1 LFDKIRVQ
9 IFRSHM
15 IGSKLAHYEITAHL
29 GSGGM
34 GDVYQATDT
43 KLGRSVAIKF
53 LPEAFT
59 HDTERVA
66 RFQREARVLASLN
79 HPNIAAIHG
88 VEEVDIRH
96 FLVMELVPGETLA
109 DRIKRGAIPIEE
121 ALPIAKQIAD
131 ALEKAHE
138 KGIIHRDLKPANIK
152 VTPDGKVKVL
162 DFGLA
167 KAYEPGQ
174 TDVTASN
181 SPTVMSMAAT
191 NAGVILGT
199 AAYMSP
205 EQAKGRPVDR
215 RADIWAFGCVLFE
228 MLTGE
233 PAFGGDDIAEIL
245 SRVLQREPDW
255 TKLPAA
261 VPARVRE
268 LLRLCLEKNVKGR
281 RSDSADVRIDIE
293 QALEQM
299 EKPGNEV
306 ISTLSAEKTSRL
318 PWIVA
323 ASAAVIATVLTVPA
337 ARYMRS
343 TSPQAPET
351 RLQLELPESPF
362 LFAFALSPD
371 GQYIVYAAER
381 KLWLRPM
388 DSDTAERLDGTEDTS
403 GSRIFPFWSPDS
415 RSIGFFVDNKLKR
428 IDLSSHVV
436 RTITDIPG
444 WTGMGG
450 TWNSRGTIVFG
461 VSGEGSPLYSVPAD
475 GGTPSPVTR
484 LGEGHRTHRFP
495 QFLPDGRHFIFV
507 ARTTTGPGIYVGSLA
522 STETQRLMDSDAS
535 AVFAGPD
542 QILFSSKGALL
553 AQRLD
558 LKNLKLVGS
567 PVPVS
572 GQIAG
577 DWSNANTSL
586 VGFSLVTA
594 SANGLLAYR
603 PNSGRT
609 HLVVLDRSG
618 HETAEIPDSEFT
630 LPDATVSP
638 DQKTLGVTRD
648 VGGNVDV
655 WLLDIDRGLP
665 RRMTADTA
673 FDGRPIWSP
682 DGKQIAFVSTR
693 KGVYDIYLK
702 SVDANDEK
710 PLLES
715 PTGKVV
721 DDWSKDG
728 KFILYQESGL
738 KTQDDLWALPLS
750 GDRKPFV
757 VLQTPNME
765 YGGRFSPD
773 SHWIAYISTETGRGE
788 VYVQSFP
795 GGENRQRISLSGA
808 FYVEWRSD
816 GRELYFVSAD
826 GQLMAV
832 PVTTQGNTLK
842 SGPPVSLF
850 RGNVVVGTMG
860 DGQRFIGLS
869 QIEPPAPLTVLLNWK
884 GATQR

>member
-1 LFDKIRVQ
+1 MPLAIGTQ
-9 IFRSHM
+9 LGSH
-15 IGSKLAHYEITAHL
+15 EITGLL
-29 GSGGM
+29 GKGGM
-34 GDVYQATDT
+34 GEVYRARDL
-43 KLGRSVAIKF
+43 KLKREVAIKI
-53 LPEAFT
+53 LPEEFSRDA
-59 HDTERVA
+59 DRVS
-66 RFQREARVLASLN
+66 RFQREAEVLASLN
-79 HPNIAAIHG
+79 HPNIAAIHDL
-88 VEEVDIRH
+88 EETNGTRY
-96 FLVMELVPGETLA
+96 LVLELVEGETLA
-109 DRIKRGAIPIEE
+109 DRIARGPIPVEG
-121 ALPIAKQIAD
+121 ALAIAKQICE
-131 ALEKAHE
+131 ALEAAHE
-138 KGIIHRDLKPANIK
+138 KGVIHRDLKPANIK

-167 KAYEPGQ
+167 KAYEPGHA
-174 TDVTASN
+174 DVRASS
-181 SPTVMSMAAT
+181 SPTVMSMAEP
-191 NAGVILGT
+191 NAGVLGT

-245 SRVLQREPDW
+245 SRVLQREPNW

-268 LLRLCLEKNVKGR
+268 LLRLCLEKNVQDR
-281 RSDSADVRIDIE
+281 RSDANDVRIDME
-293 QALEQM
+293 QALTE
-299 EKPGNEV
+299 PGNEI
-306 ISTLSAEKTSRL
+306 ISALSEKTSRL
-318 PWIVA
+318 PWMVA
-323 ASAAVIATVLTVPA
+323 ASAAVVAVVLAVPA
-337 ARYMRS
+337 VRYIRS
-343 TSPQAPET
+343 TSPPAPET
-351 RLQLELPESPF
+351 RLQLELPGDTY
-362 LFAFALSPD
+362 AFALSPD
-371 GQYIVYAAER
+371 GQYLVYGSER
-381 KLWLRPM
+381 KLWLRQM

-403 GSRIFPFWSPDS
+403 LRSRMFPFWSPDS

-428 IDLSSHVV
+428 VDLSSHVV
-436 RTITDIPG
+436 RTITELPG
-444 WTGMGG
+444 WYGMGG
-450 TWNSRGTIVFG
+450 SWNSEGTILFG
-461 VSGEGSPLYSVPAD
+461 LSGEGSPLYSVPAD
-475 GGTPSPVTR
+475 GGTSSPVTR

-522 STETQRLMDSDAS
+522 STETQRLIDSDAS

-542 QILFSSKGALL
+542 QILISNKGALL

-577 DWSNANTSL
+577 DWSTANSSL

-594 SANGLLAYR
+594 STNGLLVYR

-630 LPDATVSP
+630 LGTGVSVSP
-638 DQKTLGVTRD
+638 DQRTLGVTRD

-665 RRMTADTA
+665 RRMTTDAA
-673 FDGRPIWSP
+673 FDSVAVWSP
-682 DGKQIAFVSTR
+682 DGKQISYTSTR
-693 KGVYDIYLK
+693 KGVFDIYLK

-715 PTGKVV
+715 PTGKQI
-721 DDWSKDG
+721 DDWSRDG
-728 KFILYQESGL
+728 KFILYHESGL

-750 GDRKPFV
+750 GDRKPFAV
-757 VLQTPNME
+757 VRTPHME
-765 YGGRFSPD
+765 YGGKFSPD
-773 SHWIAYISTETGRGE
+773 TRWIAYTSTEAGSAE

-795 GGENRQRISLSGA
+795 GGENPQRISSSGGSA
-808 FYVEWRSD
+808 VAWRSD
-816 GRELYFVSAD
+816 GRELYFLRAD
-826 GQLMAV
+826 RQLMAV
-832 PVTTQGNTLK
+832 PITTQGNTLK
-842 SGPPVSLF
+842 AGTPVSLF
-850 RGNVVVGTMG
+850 RGNVVGTMA
-860 DGQRFIGLS
+860 DGQRFIALS
-869 QIEPPAPLTVLLNWK
+869 EIEPPAPLTVLLNWK